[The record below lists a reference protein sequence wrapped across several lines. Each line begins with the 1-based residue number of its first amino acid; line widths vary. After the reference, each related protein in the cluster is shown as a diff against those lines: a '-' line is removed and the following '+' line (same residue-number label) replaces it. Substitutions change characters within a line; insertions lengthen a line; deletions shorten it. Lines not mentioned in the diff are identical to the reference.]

1 MSMIKEKGEEKETKE
16 ETSQLDIKDVA
27 ALSDK
32 DSELA
37 QLSKMI
43 LSTHIEQSELQL
55 DAWKQRLNNV
65 FTRFYDNS
73 VYASIE
79 DDAILLSFYSSLE
92 KNPLT
97 QEYFKSL
104 NKVVFLFFAYNYL
117 N

>member
-1 MSMIKEKGEEKETKE
+1 MIKEKGEEKEANE
-16 ETSQLDIKDVA
+16 ETSQLDVRDVA

-43 LSTHIEQSELQL
+43 LATHIETSESKLIQ
-55 DAWKQRLNNV
+55 WTQRLQNV

-73 VYASIE
+73 VYTSIE
-79 DDAILLSFYSSLE
+79 DDAILLSFYKSLE
-92 KNPLT
+92 INPLT

-104 NKVVFLFFAYNYL
+104 NKVVFLFISL
-117 N
+117 IIT